1 LILVDTSVWI
11 DFFLGRT
18 EQVEKL
24 EFLIRESNQV
34 CICGIILQEVF
45 QGVKDKKDYVKVK
58 ERLTKLPF
66 IKTDKNTYILA
77 AEIYRDL
84 RAKGITIPILDT
96 TIAAT
101 AIQNKTPL
109 FTTDQHFYLVSQHR
123 KLTLYD

>member
-1 LILVDTSVWI
+1 MILVDTSVWI

-109 FTTDQHFYLVSQHR
+109 FTTDQHFYLVS
-123 KLTLYD
+123 